1 MDDTRI
7 FNIFTDYY
15 DQLTDSHLTEGSIGC
30 IDPEEIRIVN
40 VGIATALTINKIL
53 KGE

>member
-1 MDDTRI
+1 MDETRI

-15 DQLTDSHLTEGSIGC
+15 DQLTDSKITEGSIGC
-30 IDPEEIRIVN
+30 TEPEEVRIVN
-40 VGIATALTINKIL
+40 VGIAIALTINKIL